1 MKKIGIVSL
10 IIIIFDRIFKV
21 LVTNNLTLNVRNK
34 VIDGFFYITNC
45 HNDGAAFSLFSGNV
59 LFLILIT
66 FMVLYLIYKTI
77 EKNNINRKYDGYI
90 SFKNKKWLIKHGDYN
105 EILNQ
110 NLVLMISNKETLES
124 EYGNIILAGHNNKYV
139 FSNLYKLNI
148 GDEII
153 VGDFNYEYLFKVY
166 DISKVNIKNKSILDN
181 VYDNKILTLITCTS
195 NNQIR
200 YVVTAKY
207 IHTISH
213 N

>member
-1 MKKIGIVSL
+1 MLKKIVSL
-10 IIIIFDRIFKV
+10 I
-21 LVTNNLTLNVRNK
+21 
-34 VIDGFFYITNC
+34 
-45 HNDGAAFSLFSGNV
+45 
-59 LFLILIT
+59 LIT
-66 FMVLYLIYKTI
+66 ISSFFIINNFKEVKDYDDNVDLLI

-90 SFKNKKWLIKHGDYN
+90 SFKNKKWLIKYGDYN

-139 FSNLYKLNI
+139 FSNLYKLNKD
-148 GDEII
+148 DEII
-153 VGDFNYEYLFKVY
+153 VSDFNYEYLFKVY
-166 DISKVNIKNKSILDN
+166 DIFKVNIKNKSILDN
-181 VYDNKILTLITCTS
+181 VYDKKILTLITCTS

>member
-1 MKKIGIVSL
+1 MLKKIVSL
-10 IIIIFDRIFKV
+10 I
-21 LVTNNLTLNVRNK
+21 LVTISSFFIINNFKEVKDYDDNVDL
-34 VIDGFFYITNC
+34 V
-45 HNDGAAFSLFSGNV
+45 
-59 LFLILIT
+59 
-66 FMVLYLIYKTI
+66 I

-90 SFKNKKWLIKHGDYN
+90 SFKNKKWLIKYGDYN

-139 FSNLYKLNI
+139 FSNLYKLNKD
-148 GDEII
+148 DEII
-153 VGDFNYEYLFKVY
+153 VSDFNYEYLFKVY

-181 VYDNKILTLITCTS
+181 VYDKKILTLITCTS

>member
-1 MKKIGIVSL
+1 MLKKIVSL
-10 IIIIFDRIFKV
+10 I
-21 LVTNNLTLNVRNK
+21 
-34 VIDGFFYITNC
+34 
-45 HNDGAAFSLFSGNV
+45 
-59 LFLILIT
+59 LIT
-66 FMVLYLIYKTI
+66 ISSFFIINNFKEVKDYDDNVDLLI

-90 SFKNKKWLIKHGDYN
+90 SFKNKKWLIKYGDYN

-110 NLVLMISNKETLES
+110 NLVLMISNKETLKS

-139 FSNLYKLNI
+139 FSNLYKLNKD
-148 GDEII
+148 DEII
-153 VGDFNYEYLFKVY
+153 VSDFNYEYLFKVY

-181 VYDNKILTLITCTS
+181 VYDKKILTLITCTS

-200 YVVTAKY
+200 YVVTSKY

>member
-1 MKKIGIVSL
+1 MLKKIVSL
-10 IIIIFDRIFKV
+10 I
-21 LVTNNLTLNVRNK
+21 
-34 VIDGFFYITNC
+34 
-45 HNDGAAFSLFSGNV
+45 
-59 LFLILIT
+59 LIT
-66 FMVLYLIYKTI
+66 ISSFFIINNFKEVKDYDDNVDLLI
-77 EKNNINRKYDGYI
+77 EKNNINRKYAGYI
-90 SFKNKKWLIKHGDYN
+90 SFKNKKWLIKYGDYN

-139 FSNLYKLNI
+139 FSNLYKLNKD
-148 GDEII
+148 DEII
-153 VGDFNYEYLFKVY
+153 VSDFNYEYLFKVY

-181 VYDNKILTLITCTS
+181 VYDKKILTLITCTS

-200 YVVTAKY
+200 YVVIAKY

>member
-1 MKKIGIVSL
+1 MLKKIVSL
-10 IIIIFDRIFKV
+10 I
-21 LVTNNLTLNVRNK
+21 
-34 VIDGFFYITNC
+34 
-45 HNDGAAFSLFSGNV
+45 
-59 LFLILIT
+59 LIT
-66 FMVLYLIYKTI
+66 ISSFFIINDFKEVKDYDDNVDLLI

-90 SFKNKKWLIKHGDYN
+90 SFKNKKWLIKYGDYN

-139 FSNLYKLNI
+139 FSNLYKLNKD
-148 GDEII
+148 DEII
-153 VGDFNYEYLFKVY
+153 VSDFNYEYLFKVY

-181 VYDNKILTLITCTS
+181 VYDKKILTLITCTS

>member
-1 MKKIGIVSL
+1 MLKKIVSL
-10 IIIIFDRIFKV
+10 I
-21 LVTNNLTLNVRNK
+21 
-34 VIDGFFYITNC
+34 
-45 HNDGAAFSLFSGNV
+45 
-59 LFLILIT
+59 LIT
-66 FMVLYLIYKTI
+66 ISSFFIINNFKEVKDYNNNVDLLI

-90 SFKNKKWLIKHGDYN
+90 SFKNKKWLIKNGDYN

-110 NLVLMISNKETLES
+110 NFVLMISNKETLES
-124 EYGNIILAGHNNKYV
+124 KYGNIILAGHNNKYV
-139 FSNLYKLNI
+139 FSNLYKLNKD
-148 GDEII
+148 DEII
-153 VGDFNYEYLFKVY
+153 VSDFNYEYLFKVY

-181 VYDNKILTLITCTS
+181 VYDKKILTLITCTS

>member
-1 MKKIGIVSL
+1 MLKKIVSL
-10 IIIIFDRIFKV
+10 I
-21 LVTNNLTLNVRNK
+21 
-34 VIDGFFYITNC
+34 
-45 HNDGAAFSLFSGNV
+45 
-59 LFLILIT
+59 LIT
-66 FMVLYLIYKTI
+66 ISSFFIINNFKEVKDYDDNVDLLI

-90 SFKNKKWLIKHGDYN
+90 SFKNKKWLIKYGDYN

-110 NLVLMISNKETLES
+110 NLVLMISNNETLES

-139 FSNLYKLNI
+139 FSNLYKLNKD
-148 GDEII
+148 DEII
-153 VGDFNYEYLFKVY
+153 VSDFNYEYLFKVY
-166 DISKVNIKNKSILDN
+166 DISKVNIKNKNILDN
-181 VYDNKILTLITCTS
+181 VYDKKILTLITCTS

>member
-1 MKKIGIVSL
+1 MLKKIVSL
-10 IIIIFDRIFKV
+10 I
-21 LVTNNLTLNVRNK
+21 
-34 VIDGFFYITNC
+34 
-45 HNDGAAFSLFSGNV
+45 
-59 LFLILIT
+59 LIT
-66 FMVLYLIYKTI
+66 ISSFFIISNFKKVKDYDDNVDLLI

-90 SFKNKKWLIKHGDYN
+90 SFKNKKWLIKYGDYN

-139 FSNLYKLNI
+139 FSNLYKLNKD
-148 GDEII
+148 DEII
-153 VGDFNYEYLFKVY
+153 VSDFNYEYLFKVY

-181 VYDNKILTLITCTS
+181 VYDKKILTLITCTS

>member
-1 MKKIGIVSL
+1 MLKKVVS
-10 IIIIFDRIFKV
+10 
-21 LVTNNLTLNVRNK
+21 
-34 VIDGFFYITNC
+34 
-45 HNDGAAFSLFSGNV
+45 
-59 LFLILIT
+59 LILIT
-66 FMVLYLIYKTI
+66 ISSFFIINNFKEVKDYDDNVDLLI

-90 SFKNKKWLIKHGDYN
+90 SFKNKKWLIKNGDYN

-139 FSNLYKLNI
+139 FSNLYKLNKD
-148 GDEII
+148 DEII
-153 VGDFNYEYLFKVY
+153 VSDFNYEYLFKVY

-181 VYDNKILTLITCTS
+181 AYDKKILTLITCTS

>member
-1 MKKIGIVSL
+1 MLKKIVSL
-10 IIIIFDRIFKV
+10 M
-21 LVTNNLTLNVRNK
+21 
-34 VIDGFFYITNC
+34 
-45 HNDGAAFSLFSGNV
+45 
-59 LFLILIT
+59 LIT
-66 FMVLYLIYKTI
+66 ISSFFIINNFKEVKDYDDNVDLLI

-90 SFKNKKWLIKHGDYN
+90 SFKNKKWLIKYGDYN

-139 FSNLYKLNI
+139 FSNLYKLNKD
-148 GDEII
+148 DEII
-153 VGDFNYEYLFKVY
+153 VSDFNYEYLFKVY

-181 VYDNKILTLITCTS
+181 AYDKKILTLITCTS

>member
-1 MKKIGIVSL
+1 MLKKIVSL
-10 IIIIFDRIFKV
+10 TIITISSFFIINNFKEV
-21 LVTNNLTLNVRNK
+21 KDYDDNV
-34 VIDGFFYITNC
+34 D
-45 HNDGAAFSLFSGNV
+45 L
-59 LFLILIT
+59 L
-66 FMVLYLIYKTI
+66 I

-90 SFKNKKWLIKHGDYN
+90 SFKNKKWLIKYGDYN

-139 FSNLYKLNI
+139 FSNLYKLNKD
-148 GDEII
+148 DEII
-153 VGDFNYEYLFKVY
+153 VSDFNYEYLFKVY

-181 VYDNKILTLITCTS
+181 VYDKKILTLITCTS

>member
-1 MKKIGIVSL
+1 MLKKIVSL
-10 IIIIFDRIFKV
+10 IIITISSF
-21 LVTNNLTLNVRNK
+21 
-34 VIDGFFYITNC
+34 
-45 HNDGAAFSLFSGNV
+45 
-59 LFLILIT
+59 FLINNFKEVKDYDDNVDL
-66 FMVLYLIYKTI
+66 LI

-90 SFKNKKWLIKHGDYN
+90 SFKNKKWLIRYGDYN

-139 FSNLYKLNI
+139 FSNLYKLNKD
-148 GDEII
+148 DEII
-153 VGDFNYEYLFKVY
+153 VSDFNYEYLFKVY

-181 VYDNKILTLITCTS
+181 VYDKKILTLITCTS

>member
-1 MKKIGIVSL
+1 MLKKIVSL
-10 IIIIFDRIFKV
+10 I
-21 LVTNNLTLNVRNK
+21 
-34 VIDGFFYITNC
+34 
-45 HNDGAAFSLFSGNV
+45 
-59 LFLILIT
+59 LIT
-66 FMVLYLIYKTI
+66 ISSFFIINNFKEVKDYDDNVDLLI

-90 SFKNKKWLIKHGDYN
+90 SFKNKKWLIKYGDYN

-139 FSNLYKLNI
+139 FSNLYKLNKD
-148 GDEII
+148 DEII
-153 VGDFNYEYLFKVY
+153 VSDFNYEYLFKVY

-181 VYDNKILTLITCTS
+181 VYDKKILTLITCTS

-207 IHTISH
+207 IHTIKH

>member
-1 MKKIGIVSL
+1 MLKKIVSL
-10 IIIIFDRIFKV
+10 IIITISSFFIINNFKEV
-21 LVTNNLTLNVRNK
+21 KDYDDNV
-34 VIDGFFYITNC
+34 D
-45 HNDGAAFSLFSGNV
+45 L
-59 LFLILIT
+59 L
-66 FMVLYLIYKTI
+66 I
-77 EKNNINRKYDGYI
+77 EKNNINIKYDGYI
-90 SFKNKKWLIKHGDYN
+90 SFKNKKWLIKNGDYN

-139 FSNLYKLNI
+139 FSNLYKLNKD
-148 GDEII
+148 DEII
-153 VGDFNYEYLFKVY
+153 VSDFNYEYLFKVY
-166 DISKVNIKNKSILDN
+166 DISKVNIKNKNILDN
-181 VYDNKILTLITCTS
+181 VYDKKILTLITCTS

>member
-1 MKKIGIVSL
+1 MLKKIVSL
-10 IIIIFDRIFKV
+10 IIITISSFFIINNFKEV
-21 LVTNNLTLNVRNK
+21 KDYDDNV
-34 VIDGFFYITNC
+34 D
-45 HNDGAAFSLFSGNV
+45 L
-59 LFLILIT
+59 L
-66 FMVLYLIYKTI
+66 I

-90 SFKNKKWLIKHGDYN
+90 SFKNKKWLIKNGDYN

-139 FSNLYKLNI
+139 FSNLYKLNKD
-148 GDEII
+148 DEII
-153 VGDFNYEYLFKVY
+153 VSDFNYEYLFKVY
-166 DISKVNIKNKSILDN
+166 DIFKVNIKNKSILDN
-181 VYDNKILTLITCTS
+181 VYDKKILTLITCTS

>member
-1 MKKIGIVSL
+1 MLKKIVSL
-10 IIIIFDRIFKV
+10 I
-21 LVTNNLTLNVRNK
+21 
-34 VIDGFFYITNC
+34 
-45 HNDGAAFSLFSGNV
+45 
-59 LFLILIT
+59 LIT
-66 FMVLYLIYKTI
+66 ISSFFIINNFKEVKDYDDNVDLLI

-90 SFKNKKWLIKHGDYN
+90 SFKNKKWLIKYGDYN

-139 FSNLYKLNI
+139 FSNLYKLNKD
-148 GDEII
+148 DEII
-153 VGDFNYEYLFKVY
+153 VSDFNYEYLFKVY

-181 VYDNKILTLITCTS
+181 VYDKKILTLITCTS

>member
-1 MKKIGIVSL
+1 MLKKIVSL
-10 IIIIFDRIFKV
+10 IIITISSFFIINNFKEV
-21 LVTNNLTLNVRNK
+21 KDYDDNV
-34 VIDGFFYITNC
+34 D
-45 HNDGAAFSLFSGNV
+45 L
-59 LFLILIT
+59 L
-66 FMVLYLIYKTI
+66 I

-90 SFKNKKWLIKHGDYN
+90 SFKNKKWLIKNGDYN
-105 EILNQ
+105 KILNQ

-124 EYGNIILAGHNNKYV
+124 KYGNIILAGHNNKYV
-139 FSNLYKLNI
+139 FSNLYKLNKD
-148 GDEII
+148 DEII
-153 VGDFNYEYLFKVY
+153 VSDFNYEYLFKVY

-181 VYDNKILTLITCTS
+181 AYDKKILTLITCTS

>member
-1 MKKIGIVSL
+1 MLKKIVSL
-10 IIIIFDRIFKV
+10 IIITISSF
-21 LVTNNLTLNVRNK
+21 
-34 VIDGFFYITNC
+34 
-45 HNDGAAFSLFSGNV
+45 
-59 LFLILIT
+59 FLINNFKEVKDYDDNVDL
-66 FMVLYLIYKTI
+66 LI

-90 SFKNKKWLIKHGDYN
+90 SFKNKRWLIRYGDYN

-139 FSNLYKLNI
+139 FSNLYKLNKD
-148 GDEII
+148 DEII
-153 VGDFNYEYLFKVY
+153 VSDFNYEYLFKVY
-166 DISKVNIKNKSILDN
+166 NISKVNIKNKSILDN
-181 VYDNKILTLITCTS
+181 VYDKKILTLITCTS

>member
-1 MKKIGIVSL
+1 MLKKIVSL
-10 IIIIFDRIFKV
+10 I
-21 LVTNNLTLNVRNK
+21 
-34 VIDGFFYITNC
+34 
-45 HNDGAAFSLFSGNV
+45 
-59 LFLILIT
+59 LIT
-66 FMVLYLIYKTI
+66 ISSFFIINNFKEVKDYDDNVDLLI

-90 SFKNKKWLIKHGDYN
+90 SFKNKKWLIKYGDYN

-139 FSNLYKLNI
+139 FSNLYKLNKD
-148 GDEII
+148 DEII
-153 VGDFNYEYLFKVY
+153 VSDFNYEYLFKVY

-181 VYDNKILTLITCTS
+181 VYDKKILTLITCTS

-207 IHTISH
+207 IHIISH

>member
-1 MKKIGIVSL
+1 MLKKIVSL
-10 IIIIFDRIFKV
+10 IIITISSFFIINNFKEV
-21 LVTNNLTLNVRNK
+21 KDYDDNV
-34 VIDGFFYITNC
+34 D
-45 HNDGAAFSLFSGNV
+45 L
-59 LFLILIT
+59 L
-66 FMVLYLIYKTI
+66 I

-90 SFKNKKWLIKHGDYN
+90 SFKNKKWLIKYGDYN

-110 NLVLMISNKETLES
+110 NLVLMISDKETLES

-139 FSNLYKLNI
+139 FSNLYKLNKD
-148 GDEII
+148 DEII
-153 VGDFNYEYLFKVY
+153 VSDFNYEYLFKVY

-181 VYDNKILTLITCTS
+181 VYDKKILTLITCTS

>member
-1 MKKIGIVSL
+1 MLKKIVSL
-10 IIIIFDRIFKV
+10 I
-21 LVTNNLTLNVRNK
+21 
-34 VIDGFFYITNC
+34 
-45 HNDGAAFSLFSGNV
+45 
-59 LFLILIT
+59 LIT
-66 FMVLYLIYKTI
+66 ISSFFIINNFKEVKDYDDNVDLLI

-90 SFKNKKWLIKHGDYN
+90 SFKNKKWLIKYGDYN

-148 GDEII
+148 DDEII
-153 VGDFNYEYLFKVY
+153 VSDFNYEYLFKVY

-181 VYDNKILTLITCTS
+181 VYDKKILTLITCTS

>member
-1 MKKIGIVSL
+1 MLKKIVSL
-10 IIIIFDRIFKV
+10 I
-21 LVTNNLTLNVRNK
+21 
-34 VIDGFFYITNC
+34 
-45 HNDGAAFSLFSGNV
+45 
-59 LFLILIT
+59 LIT
-66 FMVLYLIYKTI
+66 ISSFFIINNFKEVKDYNNNVDLLI

-90 SFKNKKWLIKHGDYN
+90 SFKNKKWLIKYGDYN

-139 FSNLYKLNI
+139 FSNLYKLNKD
-148 GDEII
+148 DEII
-153 VGDFNYEYLFKVY
+153 VSDFNYEYLFKVY
-166 DISKVNIKNKSILDN
+166 DISKVDIKNKSILDN
-181 VYDNKILTLITCTS
+181 VYDKKILTLITCTS

>member
-1 MKKIGIVSL
+1 MLKKVVS
-10 IIIIFDRIFKV
+10 
-21 LVTNNLTLNVRNK
+21 
-34 VIDGFFYITNC
+34 
-45 HNDGAAFSLFSGNV
+45 
-59 LFLILIT
+59 LILIT
-66 FMVLYLIYKTI
+66 ISSFFIINNFKEVKDYDDNVDLLI

-90 SFKNKKWLIKHGDYN
+90 SFKNKKWLIKNGDYN

-139 FSNLYKLNI
+139 FSNLYKLNKD
-148 GDEII
+148 DEII
-153 VGDFNYEYLFKVY
+153 VSDFNYEYLFKVY

-181 VYDNKILTLITCTS
+181 VYDKKILTLITCTS

>member
-1 MKKIGIVSL
+1 MLKKIVSL
-10 IIIIFDRIFKV
+10 I
-21 LVTNNLTLNVRNK
+21 
-34 VIDGFFYITNC
+34 
-45 HNDGAAFSLFSGNV
+45 
-59 LFLILIT
+59 LIT
-66 FMVLYLIYKTI
+66 ISSFFIINNFKEVKDYDDNVDLLI

-90 SFKNKKWLIKHGDYN
+90 SFKNKKWLIKNGDYN

-139 FSNLYKLNI
+139 FSNLYKLNK
-148 GDEII
+148 DDAII
-153 VGDFNYEYLFKVY
+153 VSDFHHEYLFKVY

-181 VYDNKILTLITCTS
+181 VYDKKILTLITCTS

>member
-1 MKKIGIVSL
+1 MLKKIVSL
-10 IIIIFDRIFKV
+10 I
-21 LVTNNLTLNVRNK
+21 
-34 VIDGFFYITNC
+34 
-45 HNDGAAFSLFSGNV
+45 
-59 LFLILIT
+59 LIT
-66 FMVLYLIYKTI
+66 ISSFFIINNFKEVKNYDDNVDLLI

-90 SFKNKKWLIKHGDYN
+90 SFKNKKWLIKYGDYN

-110 NLVLMISNKETLES
+110 NLVLMISDKETLES

-139 FSNLYKLNI
+139 FSNLYKLNKD
-148 GDEII
+148 DEII
-153 VGDFNYEYLFKVY
+153 VSDFNYEYLFKVY

-181 VYDNKILTLITCTS
+181 VYDKKILTLITCTS

>member
-1 MKKIGIVSL
+1 MLKKIVSL
-10 IIIIFDRIFKV
+10 
-21 LVTNNLTLNVRNK
+21 L
-34 VIDGFFYITNC
+34 
-45 HNDGAAFSLFSGNV
+45 
-59 LFLILIT
+59 LIT
-66 FMVLYLIYKTI
+66 ISSFFIINNFKEVKDYDDNVDLLI

-90 SFKNKKWLIKHGDYN
+90 SFKNKKWLIKYGDYN

-139 FSNLYKLNI
+139 FSNLYKLNKD
-148 GDEII
+148 DEII
-153 VGDFNYEYLFKVY
+153 VSDFNYEYLFKVY

-181 VYDNKILTLITCTS
+181 VYDKKILTLITCTS

>member
-1 MKKIGIVSL
+1 MLKKIVSL
-10 IIIIFDRIFKV
+10 I
-21 LVTNNLTLNVRNK
+21 
-34 VIDGFFYITNC
+34 
-45 HNDGAAFSLFSGNV
+45 
-59 LFLILIT
+59 LIT
-66 FMVLYLIYKTI
+66 ISSFFIINNFKEVKDYDDNVDLLI

-90 SFKNKKWLIKHGDYN
+90 SFKNKKWLIKYGDYN

-110 NLVLMISNKETLES
+110 NLVLMISNKEILES

-139 FSNLYKLNI
+139 FSNLYKLNKD
-148 GDEII
+148 DEII
-153 VGDFNYEYLFKVY
+153 VSDFNYEYLFKVY
-166 DISKVNIKNKSILDN
+166 DISKINIKNKSILDN
-181 VYDNKILTLITCTS
+181 AYDKKILTLITCTS

>member
-1 MKKIGIVSL
+1 MLKKIVSL
-10 IIIIFDRIFKV
+10 I
-21 LVTNNLTLNVRNK
+21 
-34 VIDGFFYITNC
+34 
-45 HNDGAAFSLFSGNV
+45 
-59 LFLILIT
+59 LIT
-66 FMVLYLIYKTI
+66 ISSFFIINNFKEVKDYDDNVDLLI

-90 SFKNKKWLIKHGDYN
+90 SFKNKKWLIKYGDYN

-110 NLVLMISNKETLES
+110 NLVLMISNNETLES

-139 FSNLYKLNI
+139 FSNLYKLNKD
-148 GDEII
+148 DEII
-153 VGDFNYEYLFKVY
+153 VSDFNYEYLFKVY

-181 VYDNKILTLITCTS
+181 VYDKKILTLITCTS

>member
-1 MKKIGIVSL
+1 MLKKIVSL
-10 IIIIFDRIFKV
+10 I
-21 LVTNNLTLNVRNK
+21 
-34 VIDGFFYITNC
+34 
-45 HNDGAAFSLFSGNV
+45 
-59 LFLILIT
+59 LIT
-66 FMVLYLIYKTI
+66 ISSFFIISNFKEVKDYDDNVDLLI

-90 SFKNKKWLIKHGDYN
+90 SFKNKKWLIKYGDYN

-139 FSNLYKLNI
+139 FSNLYKLNKD
-148 GDEII
+148 DEII
-153 VGDFNYEYLFKVY
+153 VSDFNYEYLFKVY

-181 VYDNKILTLITCTS
+181 VYDKKILTLITCTS

>member
-1 MKKIGIVSL
+1 MLKKIVSL
-10 IIIIFDRIFKV
+10 TIITISSFFIINNFKEV
-21 LVTNNLTLNVRNK
+21 KDYDDNV
-34 VIDGFFYITNC
+34 D
-45 HNDGAAFSLFSGNV
+45 L
-59 LFLILIT
+59 L
-66 FMVLYLIYKTI
+66 I

-90 SFKNKKWLIKHGDYN
+90 SFKNKKWLIKYGDYN

-148 GDEII
+148 NDEII
-153 VGDFNYEYLFKVY
+153 VSDFNYEYLFKVY

-181 VYDNKILTLITCTS
+181 VYDKKILTLITCTS

>member
-1 MKKIGIVSL
+1 MLKKIVSL
-10 IIIIFDRIFKV
+10 IIITISSFFIINNFKEV
-21 LVTNNLTLNVRNK
+21 KDYDDNV
-34 VIDGFFYITNC
+34 D
-45 HNDGAAFSLFSGNV
+45 L
-59 LFLILIT
+59 L
-66 FMVLYLIYKTI
+66 I

-90 SFKNKKWLIKHGDYN
+90 SFKNKKWLIKNGDYN

-139 FSNLYKLNI
+139 FSNLYKLNKD
-148 GDEII
+148 DEII
-153 VGDFNYEYLFKVY
+153 VSDFNYEYLFKVY

>member
-1 MKKIGIVSL
+1 MLKKIVSL
-10 IIIIFDRIFKV
+10 IIITISSFFIINNFKEV
-21 LVTNNLTLNVRNK
+21 KDYDDNV
-34 VIDGFFYITNC
+34 D
-45 HNDGAAFSLFSGNV
+45 L
-59 LFLILIT
+59 L
-66 FMVLYLIYKTI
+66 I

-90 SFKNKKWLIKHGDYN
+90 SFKNKKWLIKYGDYN

-110 NLVLMISNKETLES
+110 NLVLMISNNETLES

-139 FSNLYKLNI
+139 FSNLYKLNKD
-148 GDEII
+148 DEII
-153 VGDFNYEYLFKVY
+153 VSDFNYEYLFKVY

-181 VYDNKILTLITCTS
+181 VYDKKILTLITCTS